1 MLLQALDT
9 IDANEQAQRAADAA
23 WESARWAFWMLIV
36 TVGLLVGAFLAARYA
51 KKTWEATNSQ
61 LQMARQADRE
71 REASNV
77 SAWLES
83 AKGSNFIEVFVRNGN
98 GGPVYD
104 VRCRVMAKRAHEK
117 VPTDQVRTEP
127 YIALGPE
134 DSQRT
139 VKYAFNMGPDA
150 YVFGYKDPK
159 DNVRY
164 TRARTTPVL
173 FDNEGDWKIWD
184 GRPGTDG
191 LAVDLSFRDSAGR
204 SWRRDWHGKLIEVPQ
219 WNGKDIDGMP

>member
-1 MLLQALDT
+1 MLLQTLDT
-9 IDANEQAQRAADAA
+9 INANEQAQRAADAA

-61 LQMARQADRE
+61 LQIARQADRE

-77 SAWLES
+77 SAWLEPT
-83 AKGSNFIEVFVRNGN
+83 KGNNFIEVFVRNGN

-134 DSQRT
+134 DNHRS

-150 YVFGYKDPK
+150 YVLGYEDRKTGVKYTKDRK
-159 DNVRY
+159 
-164 TRARTTPVL
+164 TPVL
-173 FDNEGDWKIWD
+173 FDKEDDWKIWD
-184 GRPGTDG
+184 GRPGADG

-204 SWRRDWHGKLIEVPQ
+204 FWRRDWHGKLIEVSQ
-219 WNGKDIDGMP
+219 RHGENSDGMP